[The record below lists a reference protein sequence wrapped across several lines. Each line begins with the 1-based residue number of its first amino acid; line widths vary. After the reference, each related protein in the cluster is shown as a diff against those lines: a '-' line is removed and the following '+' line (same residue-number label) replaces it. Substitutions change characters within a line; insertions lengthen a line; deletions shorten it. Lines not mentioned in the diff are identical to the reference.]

1 MKIDLYHKEDL
12 ENKVIPMLI
21 PYGSIDEKGNIKS
34 AEAGNNVN
42 LSQGYLVY
50 VKEDIFNQFEK
61 LKATVQGDSVYLEL
75 KNDEQLVEFNNDP
88 PSNDGGFWE
97 PA

>member
-1 MKIDLYHKEDL
+1 MKIDLYDKADRDK
-12 ENKVIPMLI
+12 NVITMLI
-21 PYGSIDEKGNIKS
+21 PYNRIDGKGNIMS
-34 AEAGNNVN
+34 AEAGNN
-42 LSQGYLVY
+42 LDHSLGYIIY
-50 VKEDIFNQFEK
+50 VKEDVFNQFEK